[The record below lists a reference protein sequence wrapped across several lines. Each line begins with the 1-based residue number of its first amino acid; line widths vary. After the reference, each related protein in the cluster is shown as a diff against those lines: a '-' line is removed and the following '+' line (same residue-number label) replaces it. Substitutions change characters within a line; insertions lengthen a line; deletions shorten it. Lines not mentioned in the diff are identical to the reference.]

1 MKTKMHNGSRLLSL
15 LLAVVLVFTL
25 TVPAL
30 AAEKPQDMNLRI
42 AVMSDLHYLSPDM
55 IADTEDFEHAFNSD
69 RKLLKESSSVLH
81 EMLERVRADKPD
93 ILLVSGDLTKDGEQ
107 ECHAALAKQL
117 QQLQQDVPGLKI
129 YVINGNHDIRN
140 YNAKNFN
147 TADGKAVPA
156 TRTHPEDFKRIYDFV
171 YSDPT
176 VIATFTP
183 AAGNEAGSL
192 SYVARPV
199 EGLTVIAMDT
209 CRYSSDNTSNGD
221 DEHETSGA
229 ISADLEKWVIEQTA
243 AAKARGDLV
252 IGLEHH
258 GLVPHFD
265 VEPTIL
271 PMYLVNGYER
281 IAQEYADAGMS
292 AVFTGHMHAVDIAA
306 MTTKAGNTF
315 YDIETGSA
323 LTYPCPI
330 RFVDL
335 RRSTVG
341 GETNTYM
348 SVSTKTHIGPI
359 NYTDPATG
367 VAYVIDDLTE
377 YAREFGFST
386 AMLKTVAGDFVKS
399 FFGKYLPNDTW
410 PVTKIIENIDKIIE
424 DVASIPVAEGNNL
437 LDFANWIYRC
447 NLAGEDD
454 GNYPAWVQSGID
466 QLKSGALLDQVLDI
480 VAKDAFGRGSVLFT
494 KFQGLFT
501 KYLKSQLNDLLVKIV
516 VSMSVDN
523 NCPDDNDKTILLEG
537 SNAQVRLLPVTGS
550 SAATTQ
556 AYVQGDTATVFLTS
570 RQLRAATG
578 AQSGVAVTVDA
589 TDPAV
594 GTVVLAGRSIANAC
608 DAGAAALQVKFRSGT
623 VTLDARALAALD
635 LHKDV
640 AVSLASGASL
650 NAAQQRALGSQAAA
664 ATLANAS
671 VLVDGAAA
679 SCPAGSVR
687 AAVAVNAANDLT
699 AWSLADDGSI
709 SAVGG
714 VYDAGQQ
721 TYAFDVVNGVTAIA
735 RFPFTD
741 VVAGTWYYGAAAY
754 AYNNGLFAGMT
765 PTTFA
770 PNATMTRAMLVS
782 VLWRLAGAPA
792 PKAPNTFVDVPDG
805 AWYTDAVTW
814 AAENGV
820 VSGIGGSRFDPS
832 GFVTREQTAEILY
845 NYAHS
850 KGYDVSARAD
860 LTAFPDA
867 ASVSGWAEEAL
878 SWANAAGL
886 INGTVRDGQTILDPQ
901 GRRKKSRTQP
911 ATAIIGSGRTY
922 KGFLIKSA
930 APAWAVSAQTTR
942 RQYRS

>member
-156 TRTHPEDFKRIYDFV
+156 TRTEPEDFKRIYDFV

-176 VIATFTP
+176 VLATFTP
-183 AAGNEAGSL
+183 AEGNKAGGL

-265 VEPTIL
+265 VQPTIL

-292 AVFTGHMHAVDIAA
+292 VVFTGHMHAVDIAA

-377 YAREFGFST
+377 YARKFGFTT

-410 PVTKIIENIDKIIE
+410 PVTKIVANIDQIID
-424 DVASIPVAEGNNL
+424 DVAAVPIAEGNNL

-578 AQSGVAVTVDA
+578 AQPGVAVTVDA

-650 NAAQQRALGSQAAA
+650 NAAQQRALGSQAAT

-687 AAVAVNAANDLT
+687 AAVAVNAADDLT

-714 VYDAGQQ
+714 AYDAGQQ

-782 VLWRLAGAPA
+782 VLWRLAGEPA

-860 LTAFPDA
+860 LTVFPDA
-867 ASVSGWAEEAL
+867 GSVSGWAEKAL

-901 GRRKKSRTQP
+901 GSASR
-911 ATAIIGSGRTY
+911 
-922 KGFLIKSA
+922 
-930 APAWAVSAQTTR
+930 AQVAMILMN
-942 RQYRS
+942 YVEHVVNA

>member
-15 LLAVVLVFTL
+15 LLAVVLVLTL

-265 VEPTIL
+265 VQPTIL

-292 AVFTGHMHAVDIAA
+292 VVFTGHMHAVDIAA

-323 LTYPCPI
+323 LTYPCPV

-359 NYTDPATG
+359 HYTDPATG

-377 YAREFGFST
+377 YAREFGFTT
-386 AMLKTVAGDFVKS
+386 AMLKTVAGDFIKS

-410 PVTKIIENIDKIIE
+410 PVTKIIANIDQIID
-424 DVASIPVAEGNNL
+424 DVAAVPIAEGNNL

-650 NAAQQRALGSQAAA
+650 NAAQQRALGSQAAT

-687 AAVAVNAANDLT
+687 AAVAVNAADDLT

-901 GRRKKSRTQP
+901 GSASR
-911 ATAIIGSGRTY
+911 
-922 KGFLIKSA
+922 
-930 APAWAVSAQTTR
+930 AQVAMILMN
-942 RQYRS
+942 YVEHVVNA

>member
-454 GNYPAWVQSGID
+454 GNYPAWVQSGMD
-466 QLKSGALLDQVLDI
+466 QLRSGALLDQVLDI
-480 VAKDAFGRGSVLFT
+480 VAKDAFGRSSVLFT

-550 SAATTQ
+550 NAATTQ

-640 AVSLASGASL
+640 AVSLASGTSL

-687 AAVAVNAANDLT
+687 AAVAVNAADDLT

-709 SAVGG
+709 SAVSGA
-714 VYDAGQQ
+714 YDAGQQ

-867 ASVSGWAEEAL
+867 GSVSGWAEEAL

-901 GRRKKSRTQP
+901 GSASR
-911 ATAIIGSGRTY
+911 
-922 KGFLIKSA
+922 
-930 APAWAVSAQTTR
+930 AQVAMILMN
-942 RQYRS
+942 YVEHVVNA

>member
-69 RKLLKESSSVLH
+69 RKLLKESSSVLR

-117 QQLQQDVPGLKI
+117 QQLQQDIPGLKI

-147 TADGKAVPA
+147 TPDGKAVPA

-292 AVFTGHMHAVDIAA
+292 VVFTGHMHAVDIAA

-323 LTYPCPI
+323 LTYPCPV

-335 RRSTVG
+335 RRTTVG

-359 NYTDPATG
+359 HYTDPATG

-377 YAREFGFST
+377 YAREFGFTT
-386 AMLKTVAGDFVKS
+386 AMLKTVAGDFIKS

-410 PVTKIIENIDKIIE
+410 PVTKIIANIDQIID
-424 DVASIPVAEGNNL
+424 DVAAVPIAEGNNL

-687 AAVAVNAANDLT
+687 AAVAVNAADDLT

-714 VYDAGQQ
+714 AYDAGQR

-901 GRRKKSRTQP
+901 GSASR
-911 ATAIIGSGRTY
+911 
-922 KGFLIKSA
+922 
-930 APAWAVSAQTTR
+930 AQVAMILMN
-942 RQYRS
+942 YVEHVVNA

>member
-69 RKLLKESSSVLH
+69 RKLLKESSSVFH

-156 TRTHPEDFKRIYDFV
+156 TRTEPEDFKRIYDFV

-176 VIATFTP
+176 VLATFTP
-183 AAGNEAGSL
+183 AEGNKAGGL

-265 VEPTIL
+265 MQPTIL

-292 AVFTGHMHAVDIAA
+292 VVFTGHMHAVDIAA
-306 MTTKAGNTF
+306 MTTAAGNTF

-323 LTYPCPI
+323 LTYPCPV

-377 YAREFGFST
+377 YAREFGFT
-386 AMLKTVAGDFVKS
+386 TDMLKTVAGDFVKS

-410 PVTKIIENIDKIIE
+410 PVTKIIANIDQIID
-424 DVASIPVAEGNNL
+424 DVAAVPIAEGNNL

-671 VLVDGAAA
+671 VLADGAAA

-687 AAVAVNAANDLT
+687 AAVAVNAADDLT

-714 VYDAGQQ
+714 AYDAGQQ

-782 VLWRLAGAPA
+782 VLWRLAGEPA

-867 ASVSGWAEEAL
+867 GSVSGWAEKAL

-901 GRRKKSRTQP
+901 GSASR
-911 ATAIIGSGRTY
+911 
-922 KGFLIKSA
+922 
-930 APAWAVSAQTTR
+930 AQVAMILMN
-942 RQYRS
+942 YVEHVVNA

>member
-69 RKLLKESSSVLH
+69 RKLLKESSSILR

-156 TRTHPEDFKRIYDFV
+156 TRTEPEDFKRIYDFV

-176 VIATFTP
+176 VLATFTP
-183 AAGNEAGSL
+183 AEGNKAGGL

-265 VEPTIL
+265 VQPTIL

-292 AVFTGHMHAVDIAA
+292 VVFTGHMHAVDIAA
-306 MTTKAGNTF
+306 MTTAAGNTF

-410 PVTKIIENIDKIIE
+410 PVTKIVANIDQIID
-424 DVASIPVAEGNNL
+424 DVAAVPIAEGNNL

-454 GNYPAWVQSGID
+454 GNYPAWVQSGMD
-466 QLKSGALLDQVLDI
+466 QLRSGALLDQVLDI

-501 KYLKSQLNDLLVKIV
+501 KYLKGQLNDLLVKIV

-679 SCPAGSVR
+679 SYPAGSVR
-687 AAVAVNAANDLT
+687 AAVAVNAADDLT

-714 VYDAGQQ
+714 AYDAGQQ

-782 VLWRLAGAPA
+782 VLWRLAGEPA

-867 ASVSGWAEEAL
+867 GSVSGWAEEAL

-901 GRRKKSRTQP
+901 GSASR
-911 ATAIIGSGRTY
+911 
-922 KGFLIKSA
+922 
-930 APAWAVSAQTTR
+930 AQVAMILMN
-942 RQYRS
+942 YVEHVVNA

>member
-265 VEPTIL
+265 VQPTIL

-292 AVFTGHMHAVDIAA
+292 VVFTGHMHAVDIAA

-323 LTYPCPI
+323 LTYPCPV

-359 NYTDPATG
+359 HYTDPATG

-377 YAREFGFST
+377 YAREFGFTT
-386 AMLKTVAGDFVKS
+386 AMLKTVAGDFIKS

-410 PVTKIIENIDKIIE
+410 PVTKIIANIDQIID
-424 DVASIPVAEGNNL
+424 DVAAVPIAEGNNL

-466 QLKSGALLDQVLDI
+466 QLRSGALLDQVLDI

-650 NAAQQRALGSQAAA
+650 NAAQQRALGSQAAT

-687 AAVAVNAANDLT
+687 AAVAVNAADDLT

-714 VYDAGQQ
+714 AYDAGQQ

-901 GRRKKSRTQP
+901 GSASR
-911 ATAIIGSGRTY
+911 
-922 KGFLIKSA
+922 
-930 APAWAVSAQTTR
+930 AQVAMILMN
-942 RQYRS
+942 YVEHVVNA

>member
-156 TRTHPEDFKRIYDFV
+156 TRTEPEDFKRIYDFV

-176 VIATFTP
+176 VLATFTP
-183 AAGNEAGSL
+183 AEGNKAGGL

-265 VEPTIL
+265 VQPTIL

-292 AVFTGHMHAVDIAA
+292 VVFTGHMHAVDIAA

-323 LTYPCPI
+323 LTYPCPV

-359 NYTDPATG
+359 HYTDPATG

-377 YAREFGFST
+377 YAREFGFTT

-410 PVTKIIENIDKIIE
+410 PVTKIVANIDQIID
-424 DVASIPVAEGNNL
+424 DVAAVPIAEGNNL

-635 LHKDV
+635 LHRDV

-687 AAVAVNAANDLT
+687 AAVAVNAADDLT

-709 SAVGG
+709 SAVSGA
-714 VYDAGQQ
+714 YDAGQQ

-832 GFVTREQTAEILY
+832 GFVTREQTAEFLY

-901 GRRKKSRTQP
+901 GSASR
-911 ATAIIGSGRTY
+911 
-922 KGFLIKSA
+922 
-930 APAWAVSAQTTR
+930 AQVAMILMN
-942 RQYRS
+942 YVEHVVNA

>member
-117 QQLQQDVPGLKI
+117 QQLQQDIPGLKI

-147 TADGKAVPA
+147 TPDGKAVPA

-480 VAKDAFGRGSVLFT
+480 VAKDAFGRGSVLLT

-550 SAATTQ
+550 SATSTQ
-556 AYVQGDTATVFLTS
+556 AYVQDGTSTVFLSS
-570 RQLRAATG
+570 RQLRAATN
-578 AQSGVAVTVDA
+578 AQSGATVTVDA
-589 TDPAV
+589 TDPAAS
-594 GTVVLAGRSIANAC
+594 TVVLAGHSIANAR

-687 AAVAVNAANDLT
+687 AAVAVNAADDLT

-714 VYDAGQQ
+714 AYDAGQQ

-901 GRRKKSRTQP
+901 GSASR
-911 ATAIIGSGRTY
+911 
-922 KGFLIKSA
+922 
-930 APAWAVSAQTTR
+930 AQVAMILMN
-942 RQYRS
+942 YVEHVVNA

>member
-69 RKLLKESSSVLH
+69 RKLLKESSSVLR

-156 TRTHPEDFKRIYDFV
+156 TRTEPEDFKRIYDFV

-176 VIATFTP
+176 VLATFTP
-183 AAGNEAGSL
+183 AEGNKAGGL

-265 VEPTIL
+265 VQPTIL

-292 AVFTGHMHAVDIAA
+292 VVFTGHMHAVDIAA

-323 LTYPCPI
+323 LTYPCPV

-359 NYTDPATG
+359 HYTDPATG

-377 YAREFGFST
+377 YAREFGFT
-386 AMLKTVAGDFVKS
+386 TDMLKTVAGDFVKS

-410 PVTKIIENIDKIIE
+410 PVTKIVANIDQIID
-424 DVASIPVAEGNNL
+424 DVAAVPIAEGNNL

-537 SNAQVRLLPVTGS
+537 NNAQVRLLPVTGS

-687 AAVAVNAANDLT
+687 AAVAVNAADDLT

-709 SAVGG
+709 SAVSGA
-714 VYDAGQQ
+714 YDAGQQ

-860 LTAFPDA
+860 LTTFPDA
-867 ASVSGWAEEAL
+867 GSVSGWAEEAL

-901 GRRKKSRTQP
+901 GSASR
-911 ATAIIGSGRTY
+911 
-922 KGFLIKSA
+922 
-930 APAWAVSAQTTR
+930 AQVAMILMN
-942 RQYRS
+942 YVEHVVNA

>member
-156 TRTHPEDFKRIYDFV
+156 TRTEPEDFKRIYDFV

-176 VIATFTP
+176 VLATFTP
-183 AAGNEAGSL
+183 AEGNKAGGL

-209 CRYSSDNTSNGD
+209 CRYSADNTSNGD

-229 ISADLEKWVIEQTA
+229 ISADLEKWVIEQTT

-265 VEPTIL
+265 VQPTIL

-292 AVFTGHMHAVDIAA
+292 VVFTGHMHAVDIAA

-323 LTYPCPI
+323 LTYPCPV

-359 NYTDPATG
+359 HYTDPATG

-377 YAREFGFST
+377 YAREFGFTT

-410 PVTKIIENIDKIIE
+410 PVTKIIANIDQIID
-424 DVASIPVAEGNNL
+424 DVAAVPIAEGNNL

-687 AAVAVNAANDLT
+687 AAVAVNAADDLT

-709 SAVGG
+709 SAVSG

-901 GRRKKSRTQP
+901 GSASR
-911 ATAIIGSGRTY
+911 
-922 KGFLIKSA
+922 
-930 APAWAVSAQTTR
+930 AQVAMILMN
-942 RQYRS
+942 YVEHVVNA

>member
-55 IADTEDFEHAFNSD
+55 IADTEDFEHALNSD
-69 RKLLKESSSVLH
+69 RKLLKESSAILN
-81 EMLERVRADKPD
+81 EMFERVRADKPD

-117 QQLQQDVPGLKI
+117 QQLQQDIPGLKI

-147 TADGKAVPA
+147 TADGKAVLA
-156 TRTHPEDFKRIYDFV
+156 TRTEPEDFKRIYDFV

-183 AAGNEAGSL
+183 AEGNKAGGL

-209 CRYSSDNTSNGD
+209 CRYSSDNTSIGD

-271 PMYLVNGYER
+271 PMYLVNDYER

-306 MTTKAGNTF
+306 MTTAAGNTF

-348 SVSTKTHIGPI
+348 SMSTKTHIGPI
-359 NYTDPATG
+359 HYTDPATG
-367 VAYVIDDLTE
+367 TAYVIDDLTE

-386 AMLKTVAGDFVKS
+386 DMLKTVAGDFVKS

-410 PVTKIIENIDKIIE
+410 PVTKIIANIDQIID
-424 DVASIPVAEGNNL
+424 DVAAIPIAEGNNL
-437 LDFANWIYRC
+437 LDFANWIYQC

-594 GTVVLAGRSIANAC
+594 GTVVLSGRSIANAC
-608 DAGAAALQVKFRSGT
+608 DAGAAALQMKFRSGT

-687 AAVAVNAANDLT
+687 AAVAVNAADDLT

-714 VYDAGQQ
+714 AYDAGQQ

-735 RFPFTD
+735 CFPFTD

-782 VLWRLAGAPA
+782 VLWRLAGEPA
-792 PKAPNTFVDVPDG
+792 PKAPNTFDDVPNG

-820 VSGIGGSRFDPS
+820 VAGIGNGRFDPDGS
-832 GFVTREQTAEILY
+832 VTREQTAEILY

-867 ASVSGWAEEAL
+867 GSVSGWAEKAL

-901 GRRKKSRTQP
+901 GSASR
-911 ATAIIGSGRTY
+911 
-922 KGFLIKSA
+922 
-930 APAWAVSAQTTR
+930 AQVTMILMN
-942 RQYRS
+942 YVEHVVNA

>member
-42 AVMSDLHYLSPDM
+42 AVVSDLHYLSPDM

-156 TRTHPEDFKRIYDFV
+156 TRTEPEDFKRIYDFV

-176 VIATFTP
+176 VLATFTP
-183 AAGNEAGSL
+183 AEGNKAGGL

-265 VEPTIL
+265 VQPTIL

-292 AVFTGHMHAVDIAA
+292 VVFTGHMHAVDIAA
-306 MTTKAGNTF
+306 MTTAAGNTF

-359 NYTDPATG
+359 HYTDPATG

-386 AMLKTVAGDFVKS
+386 DMLKTVAGDFVKS

-410 PVTKIIENIDKIIE
+410 PVTKIVANIDQIID
-424 DVASIPVAEGNNL
+424 DVAAIPIAEGNNL

-501 KYLKSQLNDLLVKIV
+501 RYLKSQLNDLLVKIV

-523 NCPDDNDKTILLEG
+523 NCPDDNDMTFLIANSG
-537 SNAQVRLLPVTGS
+537 DAQVRLLPVTGS

-650 NAAQQRALGSQAAA
+650 NAAQQRALGSQAAT

-687 AAVAVNAANDLT
+687 AAVAVNAADDLT

-714 VYDAGQQ
+714 AYDAGQQ

-754 AYNNGLFAGMT
+754 TYNNGLFAGMT

-867 ASVSGWAEEAL
+867 GSVSGWAEEAL

-901 GRRKKSRTQP
+901 GSASR
-911 ATAIIGSGRTY
+911 
-922 KGFLIKSA
+922 
-930 APAWAVSAQTTR
+930 AQVAMILMN
-942 RQYRS
+942 YVEHVVNA

>member
-140 YNAKNFN
+140 ADALNFN

-156 TRTHPEDFKRIYDFV
+156 TRTEPEDFKRIYDFV

-176 VIATFTP
+176 VLATFTP
-183 AAGNEAGSL
+183 AEGNKAGGL

-265 VEPTIL
+265 VQPTIL

-292 AVFTGHMHAVDIAA
+292 VVFTGHMHAVDIAA

-323 LTYPCPI
+323 LTYPCPV

-359 NYTDPATG
+359 HYTDPATG

-377 YAREFGFST
+377 YAREFGFTT

-410 PVTKIIENIDKIIE
+410 PVTKIVANIDKIID
-424 DVASIPVAEGNNL
+424 DVAAIPIAEGNNL
-437 LDFANWIYRC
+437 LDFANWIYQC

-523 NCPDDNDKTILLEG
+523 NCADDNDMTFLIANSG
-537 SNAQVRLLPVTGS
+537 DAQVRLLPVTGS

-578 AQSGVAVTVDA
+578 AQSGVAVTVDV

-640 AVSLASGASL
+640 AVSLTGASL
-650 NAAQQRALGSQAAA
+650 NAAQQRALGTQAGSAV
-664 ATLANAS
+664 LANAS
-671 VLVDGAAA
+671 VLADGAAA
-679 SCPAGSVR
+679 SYPAGSVR
-687 AAVAVNAANDLT
+687 AAVAVNAADDLT

-714 VYDAGQQ
+714 AYDAGQQ

-860 LTAFPDA
+860 LTVFPDA
-867 ASVSGWAEEAL
+867 GSVSGWAEKAL

-901 GRRKKSRTQP
+901 GSASR
-911 ATAIIGSGRTY
+911 
-922 KGFLIKSA
+922 
-930 APAWAVSAQTTR
+930 AQVAMILMN
-942 RQYRS
+942 YVEHVVNA

>member
-156 TRTHPEDFKRIYDFV
+156 TRTEPEDFKRIYDFV

-176 VIATFTP
+176 VLATFTP
-183 AAGNEAGSL
+183 AEGNKAGGL

-265 VEPTIL
+265 VQPTIL

-292 AVFTGHMHAVDIAA
+292 VVFTGHMHAVDIAA

-323 LTYPCPI
+323 LTYPCPV

-359 NYTDPATG
+359 HYTDPATG

-377 YAREFGFST
+377 YAREFGFTT

-410 PVTKIIENIDKIIE
+410 PVTKIIANIDQIID
-424 DVASIPVAEGNNL
+424 DVAAVPIAEGNNL

-687 AAVAVNAANDLT
+687 AAVAVNAADDLT

-714 VYDAGQQ
+714 AYDAGQQ

-782 VLWRLAGAPA
+782 VLWRLAGVPA

-845 NYAHS
+845 NYAHN

-901 GRRKKSRTQP
+901 GSASR
-911 ATAIIGSGRTY
+911 
-922 KGFLIKSA
+922 
-930 APAWAVSAQTTR
+930 AQVAMILMN
-942 RQYRS
+942 YVEHVVNA

>member
-69 RKLLKESSSVLH
+69 RKLLKESSSVLR

-156 TRTHPEDFKRIYDFV
+156 TRTEPEDFKRIYDFV

-176 VIATFTP
+176 VLATFTP
-183 AAGNEAGSL
+183 AEGNKAGGL

-265 VEPTIL
+265 VQPTIL

-292 AVFTGHMHAVDIAA
+292 VVFTGHMHAVDIAA

-323 LTYPCPI
+323 LTYPCPV

-359 NYTDPATG
+359 HYTDPATG

-377 YAREFGFST
+377 YAREFGFTT
-386 AMLKTVAGDFVKS
+386 AMLKTVAGDFIKS

-523 NCPDDNDKTILLEG
+523 NCADDNDMTFLIANSG
-537 SNAQVRLLPVTGS
+537 DAQIRLLPVSGS

-556 AYVQGDTATVFLTS
+556 AYVQGSTATVFLTS
-570 RQLRAATG
+570 RQLRAATD
-578 AQSGVAVTVDA
+578 AQFDATVTINA
-589 TDPAV
+589 TDPAAD
-594 GTVVLAGRSIANAC
+594 TVILSGRSIINARN
-608 DAGAAALQVKFRSGT
+608 AGVAALQVKFRSGT

-640 AVSLASGASL
+640 AVSLTGASL
-650 NAAQQRALGSQAAA
+650 NAAQQRALGTQAAA

-687 AAVAVNAANDLT
+687 AAVAVNAADDLT

-714 VYDAGQQ
+714 AYDAGQQ

-867 ASVSGWAEEAL
+867 GSVSGWAEKAL

-901 GRRKKSRTQP
+901 GSASR
-911 ATAIIGSGRTY
+911 
-922 KGFLIKSA
+922 
-930 APAWAVSAQTTR
+930 AQVAMILMN
-942 RQYRS
+942 YVEHVVNA

>member
-55 IADTEDFEHAFNSD
+55 IADTEDFEHALNSD

-156 TRTHPEDFKRIYDFV
+156 TRTEPEDFKQIYDFV

-183 AAGNEAGSL
+183 AEGNKAGGL

-209 CRYSSDNTSNGD
+209 CRYSSDNTSKGD

-265 VEPTIL
+265 VQPTIL

-292 AVFTGHMHAVDIAA
+292 VVFTGHMHAVDIAA
-306 MTTKAGNTF
+306 MTTAAGNTF

-323 LTYPCPI
+323 LTYPCPV

-359 NYTDPATG
+359 HYTDPATG

-377 YAREFGFST
+377 YAREFGFT
-386 AMLKTVAGDFVKS
+386 TDMLKTVAGDFVKS

-410 PVTKIIENIDKIIE
+410 PVTKIIANIDQIID
-424 DVASIPVAEGNNL
+424 DVAAIPIAEGNNL

-650 NAAQQRALGSQAAA
+650 NAAQQRALGTQAAT

-687 AAVAVNAANDLT
+687 AAVAVNAADDLT

-714 VYDAGQQ
+714 AYDAGQQ
-721 TYAFDVVNGVTAIA
+721 TYAFDVVNSVTAIA

-860 LTAFPDA
+860 LTVFPDA

-901 GRRKKSRTQP
+901 GSASR
-911 ATAIIGSGRTY
+911 
-922 KGFLIKSA
+922 
-930 APAWAVSAQTTR
+930 AQVAMILMN
-942 RQYRS
+942 YVEHVVNA

>member
-1 MKTKMHNGSRLLSL
+1 MKTRMHNGSRLLSL

-30 AAEKPQDMNLRI
+30 AADKPQDMNLRI

-55 IADTEDFEHAFNSD
+55 IADTADFEHALNSD
-69 RKLLKESSSVLH
+69 RKLLKESSAILY
-81 EMLERVRADKPD
+81 EKFEQVRADKPD

-117 QQLQQDVPGLKI
+117 QQLQQDIPGLKI

-147 TADGKAVPA
+147 TPDGKAVPA

-199 EGLTVIAMDT
+199 EGLTIIAMDT
-209 CRYSSDNTSNGD
+209 CRYSKENTSNGT

-292 AVFTGHMHAVDIAA
+292 VVFTGHMHAVDIAA

-323 LTYPCPI
+323 LTYPCPV

-341 GETNTYM
+341 GETSTYM
-348 SVSTKTHIGPI
+348 SVSTKTHTGPI
-359 NYTDPATG
+359 HYTDPATG
-367 VAYVIDDLTE
+367 TAHVIDDLTE

-386 AMLKTVAGDFVKS
+386 DMLKTVAGDFVKS

-410 PVTKIIENIDKIIE
+410 PVTKIVANIDQIID
-424 DVASIPVAEGNNL
+424 DVAAVPIADGKDL
-437 LDFANWIYRC
+437 LDFANWIYQC

-454 GNYPAWVQSGID
+454 GNYPAWVQSG
-466 QLKSGALLDQVLDI
+466 
-480 VAKDAFGRGSVLFT
+480 
-494 KFQGLFT
+494 
-501 KYLKSQLNDLLVKIV
+501 
-516 VSMSVDN
+516 
-523 NCPDDNDKTILLEG
+523 
-537 SNAQVRLLPVTGS
+537 
-550 SAATTQ
+550 
-556 AYVQGDTATVFLTS
+556 ATV
-570 RQLRAATG
+570 
-578 AQSGVAVTVDA
+578 TVNA
-589 TDPAV
+589 TDPVAD
-594 GTVVLAGRSIANAC
+594 TVILAGRSIANARS
-608 DAGAAALQVKFRSGT
+608 AGVAALQVQLAAGT
-623 VTLDARALAALD
+623 VTLDSDALAALD

-640 AVSLASGASL
+640 AVSLTGASL
-650 NAAQQRALGSQAAA
+650 NAAQQRALGTQAAT

-671 VLVDGAAA
+671 VTVDGAAE
-679 SCPAGSVR
+679 SYPAGSVR
-687 AAVAVNAANDLT
+687 ASVPARAADALT
-699 AWSLADDGSI
+699 AWSLAEDGAI

-714 VYDAGQQ
+714 AWDAQQQ
-721 TYAFDVVNGVTAIA
+721 TYTFDVVSGVTAIA

-741 VVAGTWYYGAAAY
+741 VPAGSWYYGAAAY
-754 AYNNGLFAGMT
+754 AYNNGLFDGT
-765 PTTFA
+765 SPTTFA
-770 PNATMTRAMLVS
+770 PNAVMSRAMLVT

-792 PKAPNTFVDVPDG
+792 PKGVNTFSDVPG
-805 AWYTDAVTW
+805 GTWYTDAVTW

-820 VSGIGGSRFDPS
+820 VSGIGGGCFAPNSN
-832 GFVTREQTAEILY
+832 VTREQTAVILF

-850 KGYDVSARAD
+850 RGYDVGARAD
-860 LTAFPDA
+860 LSAFPDA
-867 ASVSGWAEEAL
+867 GSVSGWAQDAL

-886 INGTVRDGQTILDPQ
+886 INGTVYGGRTILDPQ
-901 GRRKKSRTQP
+901 GSASR
-911 ATAIIGSGRTY
+911 
-922 KGFLIKSA
+922 
-930 APAWAVSAQTTR
+930 AQVAMIL
-942 RQYRS
+942 RSYAEHVVNA

>member
-156 TRTHPEDFKRIYDFV
+156 TRTEPEDFKRIYDFV

-183 AAGNEAGSL
+183 AEGNKAGGL

-265 VEPTIL
+265 VQPTIL

-292 AVFTGHMHAVDIAA
+292 VVFTGHMHAVDIAA

-323 LTYPCPI
+323 LTYPCPV

-359 NYTDPATG
+359 HYTDPATG

-377 YAREFGFST
+377 YAREFGFTT

-410 PVTKIIENIDKIIE
+410 PVTKIVANIDQIID
-424 DVASIPVAEGNNL
+424 DVAAVPIAEGNNL

-454 GNYPAWVQSGID
+454 GNYPAWVQSGVD

-550 SAATTQ
+550 NAATTQ

-687 AAVAVNAANDLT
+687 AAVAVNAADDLT

-709 SAVGG
+709 SAVSGA
-714 VYDAGQQ
+714 YDAGQQ

-867 ASVSGWAEEAL
+867 GSVSGWAEEAL

-901 GRRKKSRTQP
+901 GSASR
-911 ATAIIGSGRTY
+911 
-922 KGFLIKSA
+922 
-930 APAWAVSAQTTR
+930 AQVAMILMN
-942 RQYRS
+942 YVEHVVNA

>member
-69 RKLLKESSSVLH
+69 RKLLKESSSVLR

-156 TRTHPEDFKRIYDFV
+156 TRTEPEDFKQIYDFV

-183 AAGNEAGSL
+183 AEGNKAGGL

-209 CRYSSDNTSNGD
+209 CRYSSDNTSIGD

-265 VEPTIL
+265 VQPTIL

-292 AVFTGHMHAVDIAA
+292 VVFTGHMHAVDIAA
-306 MTTKAGNTF
+306 MTTAAGNTF

-323 LTYPCPI
+323 LTYPCPV

-335 RRSTVG
+335 RRTTVG

-359 NYTDPATG
+359 HYTDPATG

-377 YAREFGFST
+377 YAREFGFTT

-410 PVTKIIENIDKIIE
+410 PVTKIVANIDQIID
-424 DVASIPVAEGNNL
+424 DVAAIPIAEGNNL

-454 GNYPAWVQSGID
+454 GNYPAWVQSGVD

-650 NAAQQRALGSQAAA
+650 NAAQQRALGSQAAT

-687 AAVAVNAANDLT
+687 AAVAVNAADDLT

-714 VYDAGQQ
+714 AYDAGQQ

-741 VVAGTWYYGAAAY
+741 VVASTWYYGAAAY

-782 VLWRLAGAPA
+782 VLWRLAGEPA

-867 ASVSGWAEEAL
+867 GSVSGWAEEAL

-901 GRRKKSRTQP
+901 GSASR
-911 ATAIIGSGRTY
+911 
-922 KGFLIKSA
+922 
-930 APAWAVSAQTTR
+930 AQVAMILMN
-942 RQYRS
+942 YVEHVVNA

>member
-117 QQLQQDVPGLKI
+117 QQLQQDIPGLKI

-147 TADGKAVPA
+147 TADGKAVRA
-156 TRTHPEDFKRIYDFV
+156 TRTEPEDFKQIYDFV

-183 AAGNEAGSL
+183 AEGNKAGGL

-199 EGLTVIAMDT
+199 EGLTIIAMDT

-335 RRSTVG
+335 RRTTVG

-359 NYTDPATG
+359 HYTDPATG

-377 YAREFGFST
+377 YAREFGFTT

-410 PVTKIIENIDKIIE
+410 PVTKIVANIDQIID
-424 DVASIPVAEGNNL
+424 DVAAVPIAEGNNL

-454 GNYPAWVQSGID
+454 GNYPAWVQSGVD

-679 SCPAGSVR
+679 SYPAGSVR
-687 AAVAVNAANDLT
+687 AAVAVNAADDLT
-699 AWSLADDGSI
+699 AWSLAENGTI

-714 VYDAGQQ
+714 AYDAGQQ

-792 PKAPNTFVDVPDG
+792 PKAPNTFMDVPDG

-867 ASVSGWAEEAL
+867 GSVSGWAEEAL

-886 INGTVRDGQTILDPQ
+886 INGTVRDGRTILDPQ
-901 GRRKKSRTQP
+901 GSASR
-911 ATAIIGSGRTY
+911 
-922 KGFLIKSA
+922 
-930 APAWAVSAQTTR
+930 AQVAMILMN
-942 RQYRS
+942 YVEHVVNA

>member
-265 VEPTIL
+265 VQPTIL

-292 AVFTGHMHAVDIAA
+292 VVFTGHMHAVDIAA

-323 LTYPCPI
+323 LTYPCPV

-359 NYTDPATG
+359 HYTDPATG

-377 YAREFGFST
+377 YAREFGFTT
-386 AMLKTVAGDFVKS
+386 AMLKTVAGDFIKS

-410 PVTKIIENIDKIIE
+410 PVTKIVANIDQIID
-424 DVASIPVAEGNNL
+424 DVAAVPIAEGNNL

-454 GNYPAWVQSGID
+454 GNYPAWVQSGMD
-466 QLKSGALLDQVLDI
+466 QLRSGALLDQVLDI

-687 AAVAVNAANDLT
+687 AAVAVNAADDLT

-709 SAVGG
+709 SAVSGA
-714 VYDAGQQ
+714 YDAGQQ

-901 GRRKKSRTQP
+901 GSASR
-911 ATAIIGSGRTY
+911 
-922 KGFLIKSA
+922 
-930 APAWAVSAQTTR
+930 AQVAMILMN
-942 RQYRS
+942 YVEHVVNA

>member
-30 AAEKPQDMNLRI
+30 AADKPQDMNLRI

-55 IADTEDFEHAFNSD
+55 IADTADFEHALNSD
-69 RKLLKESSSVLH
+69 RKLLKESSAILY
-81 EMLERVRADKPD
+81 EKFEQVRADKPD

-156 TRTHPEDFKRIYDFV
+156 TRTEPEDFKRIYDFV

-183 AAGNEAGSL
+183 AEGNKAGGL

-209 CRYSSDNTSNGD
+209 CRYSSDNTSIGD

-265 VEPTIL
+265 VQPTIL

-292 AVFTGHMHAVDIAA
+292 VVFTGHMHAVDIAA
-306 MTTKAGNTF
+306 MTTASGNTF

-323 LTYPCPI
+323 LTYPCPV

-359 NYTDPATG
+359 HYTDPATG

-377 YAREFGFST
+377 YAREFGFTT

-410 PVTKIIENIDKIIE
+410 PVTKIVANIDQIID
-424 DVASIPVAEGNNL
+424 DVAAIPIAEGNNL

-454 GNYPAWVQSGID
+454 GNYPAWVQSGVD

-650 NAAQQRALGSQAAA
+650 NAAQQRALGSQAAT

-687 AAVAVNAANDLT
+687 AAVAVNAADDLT

-714 VYDAGQQ
+714 AYDAGQQ

-782 VLWRLAGAPA
+782 VLWRLAGEPA

-867 ASVSGWAEEAL
+867 GSVSGWAEEAL

-901 GRRKKSRTQP
+901 GSASR
-911 ATAIIGSGRTY
+911 
-922 KGFLIKSA
+922 
-930 APAWAVSAQTTR
+930 AQVAMILMN
-942 RQYRS
+942 YVEHVVNA

>member
-156 TRTHPEDFKRIYDFV
+156 TRTEPEDFKRIYDFV

-176 VIATFTP
+176 VLATFTP
-183 AAGNEAGSL
+183 AEGNKAGGL

-265 VEPTIL
+265 VQPTIL

-292 AVFTGHMHAVDIAA
+292 VVFTGHMHAVDIAA

-323 LTYPCPI
+323 LTYPCPV

-359 NYTDPATG
+359 HYTDPATG

-377 YAREFGFST
+377 YAREFGFTT
-386 AMLKTVAGDFVKS
+386 AMLKTVAGDFIKS

-410 PVTKIIENIDKIIE
+410 PVTKIVANIDQIID
-424 DVASIPVAEGNNL
+424 DVAAVPIAEGNNL

-556 AYVQGDTATVFLTS
+556 AYVQGDTATVSLTS

-687 AAVAVNAANDLT
+687 AAVAVNAADDLT

-709 SAVGG
+709 SAVSGA
-714 VYDAGQQ
+714 YDAGQQ

-901 GRRKKSRTQP
+901 GSASR
-911 ATAIIGSGRTY
+911 
-922 KGFLIKSA
+922 
-930 APAWAVSAQTTR
+930 AQIAMILMN
-942 RQYRS
+942 YVEHVVNA

>member
-69 RKLLKESSSVLH
+69 RKLLKESSSVLR

-156 TRTHPEDFKRIYDFV
+156 TRTEPEDFKRIYDFV

-183 AAGNEAGSL
+183 AEGNKAGGL

-265 VEPTIL
+265 VQPTIL

-292 AVFTGHMHAVDIAA
+292 VVFTGHMHAVDIAA

-323 LTYPCPI
+323 LTYPCPV

-359 NYTDPATG
+359 HYTDPATG

-377 YAREFGFST
+377 YAREFGFTT

-410 PVTKIIENIDKIIE
+410 PVTKIVANIDQIID
-424 DVASIPVAEGNNL
+424 DVAAVPIAEGNNL

-640 AVSLASGASL
+640 AVSLAGGASL

-687 AAVAVNAANDLT
+687 AAVAVNAADDLT

-901 GRRKKSRTQP
+901 GSASR
-911 ATAIIGSGRTY
+911 
-922 KGFLIKSA
+922 
-930 APAWAVSAQTTR
+930 AQVAMILMN
-942 RQYRS
+942 YVEHVVNA

>member
-156 TRTHPEDFKRIYDFV
+156 TRTEPEDFKRIYDFV

-176 VIATFTP
+176 VLATFTP
-183 AAGNEAGSL
+183 AEGNKAGGL

-265 VEPTIL
+265 VQPTIL

-292 AVFTGHMHAVDIAA
+292 VVFTGHMHAVDIAA

-323 LTYPCPI
+323 LTYPCPV

-359 NYTDPATG
+359 HYTDPATG

-377 YAREFGFST
+377 YAREFGFTT

-410 PVTKIIENIDKIIE
+410 PVTKIVANIDQIID
-424 DVASIPVAEGNNL
+424 DVAAVPIAEGNNL

-550 SAATTQ
+550 NAATTQ

-608 DAGAAALQVKFRSGT
+608 DAGAAVLQVKFRSGT

-901 GRRKKSRTQP
+901 GSASR
-911 ATAIIGSGRTY
+911 
-922 KGFLIKSA
+922 
-930 APAWAVSAQTTR
+930 AQVAMILMN
-942 RQYRS
+942 YVEHVVNA

>member
-117 QQLQQDVPGLKI
+117 QQLQQDIPGLKI

-147 TADGKAVPA
+147 TPDGKAVPA

-377 YAREFGFST
+377 YARKFGFST

-410 PVTKIIENIDKIIE
+410 PVTKIIANIDQIID
-424 DVASIPVAEGNNL
+424 DVAAVPIAEGNNL

-454 GNYPAWVQSGID
+454 GNYPACVQSGID

-640 AVSLASGASL
+640 AVSLAGGASL

-687 AAVAVNAANDLT
+687 AAVAVNAADDLT

-714 VYDAGQQ
+714 AYDAGQQ

-901 GRRKKSRTQP
+901 GSASR
-911 ATAIIGSGRTY
+911 
-922 KGFLIKSA
+922 
-930 APAWAVSAQTTR
+930 AQVAMILMN
-942 RQYRS
+942 YVEHVVNA

>member
-117 QQLQQDVPGLKI
+117 QQLQQDIPGLKI

-147 TADGKAVPA
+147 TPDGKAVPA

-199 EGLTVIAMDT
+199 EGLTIVAMDT
-209 CRYSSDNTSNGD
+209 CRYSKENTSNGT

-454 GNYPAWVQSGID
+454 GNYPAWVQSGMD
-466 QLKSGALLDQVLDI
+466 QLRSGALLDQVLDI
-480 VAKDAFGRGSVLFT
+480 VAKDAFGRSSVLFT

-501 KYLKSQLNDLLVKIV
+501 KYLKGQLNDLLVKIV

-523 NCPDDNDKTILLEG
+523 NCPDDNEKTILLEG

-687 AAVAVNAANDLT
+687 AAVAVNAADDLT

-714 VYDAGQQ
+714 AYDAGQQ

-901 GRRKKSRTQP
+901 GSASR
-911 ATAIIGSGRTY
+911 
-922 KGFLIKSA
+922 
-930 APAWAVSAQTTR
+930 AQVAMILMN
-942 RQYRS
+942 YVEHVVNA

>member
-156 TRTHPEDFKRIYDFV
+156 TRTEPEDFKRIYDFV

-176 VIATFTP
+176 VLATFTP
-183 AAGNEAGSL
+183 AEGNKAGGL

-229 ISADLEKWVIEQTA
+229 ISADLGKWVIEQTA

-265 VEPTIL
+265 VQPTIL

-292 AVFTGHMHAVDIAA
+292 VVFTGHMHAVDIAA

-323 LTYPCPI
+323 LTYPCPV

-359 NYTDPATG
+359 HYTDPATG

-377 YAREFGFST
+377 YAREFGFTT
-386 AMLKTVAGDFVKS
+386 AMLKTVAGDFIKS

-410 PVTKIIENIDKIIE
+410 PVTKIVANIDQIID
-424 DVASIPVAEGNNL
+424 DVAAIPIAEGNNL

-550 SAATTQ
+550 NAATTQ

-687 AAVAVNAANDLT
+687 AAVAVNAADDLT

-709 SAVGG
+709 SAVSGA
-714 VYDAGQQ
+714 YDAGQQ

-867 ASVSGWAEEAL
+867 GSVSGWAEEAL

-901 GRRKKSRTQP
+901 GSASR
-911 ATAIIGSGRTY
+911 
-922 KGFLIKSA
+922 
-930 APAWAVSAQTTR
+930 AQVAMILMN
-942 RQYRS
+942 YVEHVVNA

>member
-156 TRTHPEDFKRIYDFV
+156 TRTEPEDFKRIYDFV

-176 VIATFTP
+176 VLATFTP
-183 AAGNEAGSL
+183 AEGNKAGGL

-265 VEPTIL
+265 VQPTIL

-292 AVFTGHMHAVDIAA
+292 VVFTGHMHAVDIAA

-323 LTYPCPI
+323 LTYPCPV

-359 NYTDPATG
+359 HYTDPATG

-377 YAREFGFST
+377 YAREFGFTT

-410 PVTKIIENIDKIIE
+410 PVTKIVANIDQIID
-424 DVASIPVAEGNNL
+424 DVAAVPIAEGNNL

-635 LHKDV
+635 LHRDV

-687 AAVAVNAANDLT
+687 AAVAVNAADDLT
-699 AWSLADDGSI
+699 AWSLADDGCI
-709 SAVGG
+709 SAVSGA
-714 VYDAGQQ
+714 YDAGQQ

-901 GRRKKSRTQP
+901 GSASR
-911 ATAIIGSGRTY
+911 
-922 KGFLIKSA
+922 
-930 APAWAVSAQTTR
+930 AQVAMILMN
-942 RQYRS
+942 YVEHVVNA

>member
-15 LLAVVLVFTL
+15 LLAVVLVLTL

-69 RKLLKESSSVLH
+69 RKLLKESSSVLR

-117 QQLQQDVPGLKI
+117 QQLQQDIPGLKI

-147 TADGKAVPA
+147 TPDGKAVPA

-199 EGLTVIAMDT
+199 EGLTIIAMDT
-209 CRYSSDNTSNGD
+209 CRYSKENTSNGT

-252 IGLEHH
+252 VGLEHH

-292 AVFTGHMHAVDIAA
+292 VVFTGHMHAVDIAA

-359 NYTDPATG
+359 HYTDPATG

-377 YAREFGFST
+377 YAREFGFT
-386 AMLKTVAGDFVKS
+386 TDMLKTVAGDFVKS

-410 PVTKIIENIDKIIE
+410 PVTKIIANIDQIID
-424 DVASIPVAEGNNL
+424 DVAAVPIAEGNNL

-687 AAVAVNAANDLT
+687 AAVAVNAADDLT

-714 VYDAGQQ
+714 AYDAGQQ

-901 GRRKKSRTQP
+901 GSASR
-911 ATAIIGSGRTY
+911 
-922 KGFLIKSA
+922 
-930 APAWAVSAQTTR
+930 AQVAMILMN
-942 RQYRS
+942 YVEHVVNA

>member
-55 IADTEDFEHAFNSD
+55 IADTEDFEHALNSD
-69 RKLLKESSSVLH
+69 RKLLKESSAILN
-81 EMLERVRADKPD
+81 EMFERVRADKPD

-117 QQLQQDVPGLKI
+117 QQLQQDIPGLKI

-147 TADGKAVPA
+147 TADGKAVLA
-156 TRTHPEDFKRIYDFV
+156 TRTEPEDFKRIYDFV

-183 AAGNEAGSL
+183 AEGNKAGGL

-209 CRYSSDNTSNGD
+209 CRYSSDNTSIGD

-229 ISADLEKWVIEQTA
+229 ISADLEKWVIEQTT

-265 VEPTIL
+265 VQPTIL

-292 AVFTGHMHAVDIAA
+292 VVFTGHMHAVDIAA
-306 MTTKAGNTF
+306 MTTAAGNTF

-323 LTYPCPI
+323 LTYPCPV

-359 NYTDPATG
+359 HYTDPATG

-377 YAREFGFST
+377 YAREFGFT
-386 AMLKTVAGDFVKS
+386 TDMLKTVAGDFVKS

-410 PVTKIIENIDKIIE
+410 PVTKIIANIDQIID
-424 DVASIPVAEGNNL
+424 DVAAIPIAEGNNL

-650 NAAQQRALGSQAAA
+650 NAAQQRALGSQAAT

-687 AAVAVNAANDLT
+687 AAVAVNAADDLT

-714 VYDAGQQ
+714 AYDAGQQ

-805 AWYTDAVTW
+805 ARYTDAVTW

-867 ASVSGWAEEAL
+867 DSVSGWAEKAL

-901 GRRKKSRTQP
+901 GSASR
-911 ATAIIGSGRTY
+911 
-922 KGFLIKSA
+922 
-930 APAWAVSAQTTR
+930 AQVAMILMN
-942 RQYRS
+942 YVEHVVNA

>member
-69 RKLLKESSSVLH
+69 RKLLKESSSVLR

-156 TRTHPEDFKRIYDFV
+156 TRTEPEDFKRIYDFV

-176 VIATFTP
+176 VLATFTP
-183 AAGNEAGSL
+183 AEGNKAGGL

-199 EGLTVIAMDT
+199 DGLTVIAMDT

-229 ISADLEKWVIEQTA
+229 ISADLEKWVIEQTT

-265 VEPTIL
+265 VQPTIL

-292 AVFTGHMHAVDIAA
+292 VVFTGHMHAVDIAA
-306 MTTKAGNTF
+306 MTTAAGNTF

-323 LTYPCPI
+323 LTYPCPV

-359 NYTDPATG
+359 HYTDPATG

-377 YAREFGFST
+377 YAREFGFT
-386 AMLKTVAGDFVKS
+386 TDMLKTVAGDFVKS

-410 PVTKIIENIDKIIE
+410 PVTKIVANIDQIID
-424 DVASIPVAEGNNL
+424 DVAAIPIAEGNNL

-454 GNYPAWVQSGID
+454 GNYPAWVQSGVD

-550 SAATTQ
+550 STATTQ
-556 AYVQGDTATVFLTS
+556 AYVKGDTATVFLTS

-650 NAAQQRALGSQAAA
+650 NAAQQRALGTQAAA

-687 AAVAVNAANDLT
+687 AAVAVNAADDLT

-714 VYDAGQQ
+714 AYDAGQQ

-867 ASVSGWAEEAL
+867 GSVSGWAEKAL

-901 GRRKKSRTQP
+901 GSASR
-911 ATAIIGSGRTY
+911 
-922 KGFLIKSA
+922 
-930 APAWAVSAQTTR
+930 AQVAMILMN
-942 RQYRS
+942 YVEHVVNA

>member
-1 MKTKMHNGSRLLSL
+1 MKTRMHNGSRLLSL

-55 IADTEDFEHAFNSD
+55 IADTADFEHALNSD
-69 RKLLKESSSVLH
+69 RKLLKESSAILY
-81 EMLERVRADKPD
+81 EKFEQVRADKPD

-147 TADGKAVPA
+147 TPDGKAVPA

-183 AAGNEAGSL
+183 AAGNEAGGL

-199 EGLTVIAMDT
+199 EGLTIIAMDT
-209 CRYSSDNTSNGD
+209 CRYSKENTSNGT

-229 ISADLEKWVIEQTA
+229 ISADLEKWVSGQTA

-292 AVFTGHMHAVDIAA
+292 VVFTGHMHAVDIAA

-341 GETNTYM
+341 GETSTYM
-348 SVSTKTHIGPI
+348 SVSTKTHAGPI

-367 VAYVIDDLTE
+367 TAHVIDDLTE

-386 AMLKTVAGDFVKS
+386 DMLKTVAGDFVKS

-410 PVTKIIENIDKIIE
+410 PVTKIVANIDQIID
-424 DVASIPVAEGNNL
+424 DVAAVPIADGKDL
-437 LDFANWIYRC
+437 LDFANWIYQC

-454 GNYPAWVQSGID
+454 GNYPAWVQSGVD

-480 VAKDAFGRGSVLFT
+480 VARDAFGRGSVLFT

-650 NAAQQRALGSQAAA
+650 NAAQQRALGSQAAT

-687 AAVAVNAANDLT
+687 AAVAVNAADDLT

-714 VYDAGQQ
+714 AYDAGQQ

-867 ASVSGWAEEAL
+867 GSVSGWAEEAL

-901 GRRKKSRTQP
+901 GSASR
-911 ATAIIGSGRTY
+911 
-922 KGFLIKSA
+922 
-930 APAWAVSAQTTR
+930 AQVAMILMN
-942 RQYRS
+942 YVEHVANA

>member
-117 QQLQQDVPGLKI
+117 QQLQQDIPGLKI

-147 TADGKAVPA
+147 TPDGKAVPA
-156 TRTHPEDFKRIYDFV
+156 TRTEPEDFKQIYDFV

-183 AAGNEAGSL
+183 AEGNKAGGL

-199 EGLTVIAMDT
+199 EGLTIIAMDT

-292 AVFTGHMHAVDIAA
+292 AVFTGHMHAIDIAA
-306 MTTKAGNTF
+306 MTTDAGNTF

-341 GETNTYM
+341 GETSTYM
-348 SVSTKTHIGPI
+348 SVSTKTHAGPI

-367 VAYVIDDLTE
+367 AAHVIDDLTE

-386 AMLKTVAGDFVKS
+386 DMLKTVAGDFVKS

-410 PVTKIIENIDKIIE
+410 PVTKIVANINQIID
-424 DVASIPVAEGNNL
+424 DVAAVPIADGKDL
-437 LDFANWIYRC
+437 LDFANWIYQC

-454 GNYPAWVQSGID
+454 GNYPAWVQSGVD

-480 VAKDAFGRGSVLFT
+480 VARDAFGSGSALFT

-570 RQLRAATG
+570 RQLRVATG

-687 AAVAVNAANDLT
+687 AAVAVNAADDLT

-714 VYDAGQQ
+714 AYDAGQQ

-782 VLWRLAGAPA
+782 VLWRLAGEPA

-867 ASVSGWAEEAL
+867 GSVSGWAEEAL

-901 GRRKKSRTQP
+901 GSASR
-911 ATAIIGSGRTY
+911 
-922 KGFLIKSA
+922 
-930 APAWAVSAQTTR
+930 AQVAMILMN
-942 RQYRS
+942 YVEHVVNA

>member
-1 MKTKMHNGSRLLSL
+1 MNHSKRIGSRLLSL
-15 LLAVVLVFTL
+15 LLAVALVLAL
-25 TVPAL
+25 SVPAF
-30 AAEKPQDMNLRI
+30 AAQDSHSGADTGTLKI
-42 AVMSDLHYLSPDM
+42 AVMSDDHYLSPSM
-55 IADTEDFEHAFNSD
+55 IRDTADYTTALNSD
-69 RKLLKESSSVLH
+69 RKMFAESDAILRT
-81 EMLERVRADKPD
+81 MLDAVRQDKPD
-93 ILLVSGDLTKDGEQ
+93 VLLISGDLTKDGEQ
-107 ECHAALAKQL
+107 ECHKALAKAL
-117 QQLQQDVPGLKI
+117 QQLQRDVPGLKV

-140 YNAKNFN
+140 ADALNFN

-156 TRTHPEDFKRIYDFV
+156 TRTDPEDFKRIYDFI

-176 VIATFTP
+176 VIATYTP
-183 AAGNEAGSL
+183 PAGKEAGGL
-192 SYVARPV
+192 SYVARPADGYTLV
-199 EGLTVIAMDT
+199 VIDT
-209 CRYSSDNTSNGD
+209 GRYSSDNTSTGKN
-221 DEHETSGA
+221 EHETSGA
-229 ISADLEKWVIEQTA
+229 ISADLEQWVIDQIK
-243 AAKARGDLV
+243 AAKARGDVVL
-252 IGLEHH
+252 GMQHH
-258 GLVPHFD
+258 GLVAHFD
-265 VEPTIL
+265 VQPTIL
-271 PMYLVNGYER
+271 PMYLVNDYER
-281 IAQEYADAGMS
+281 LSQEYADAGMS
-292 AVFTGHMHAVDIAA
+292 VMFTGHSHAVDIASA
-306 MTTKAGNTF
+306 TTVAGNTI
-315 YDIETGSA
+315 YDIETGSG
-323 LTYPCPI
+323 LTYPSPL
-330 RFVDL
+330 RFVEL
-335 RRSTVG
+335 RRSADATV
-341 GETNTYM
+341 
-348 SVSTKTHIGPI
+348 VSTGVRTHFGPI
-359 NYTDPATG
+359 HYTDPLTG
-367 VAYVIDDLTE
+367 TAKTIDDLTE
-377 YAREFGFST
+377 YGRAHGFT
-386 AMLKTVAGDFVKS
+386 TDMLKTVAGSFVKS
-399 FFGKYLPNDTW
+399 FFGKFLPNDTW
-410 PVTKIIENIDKIIE
+410 PVTKIIANIDQIID
-424 DVASIPVAEGNNL
+424 DVAAVPIAEGNNL
-437 LDFANWIYRC
+437 LDFANWIYQC

-454 GNYPAWVQSGID
+454 GNYPAWVQSGVD

-480 VAKDAFGRGSVLFT
+480 VARDAFGRGSVLFT

-501 KYLKSQLNDLLVKIV
+501 QYLKSQLNDLLVKIV

-556 AYVQGDTATVFLTS
+556 AYVQGSTATVFLTG
-570 RQLRAATG
+570 RQLRAATD
-578 AQSGVAVTVDA
+578 AQFDATVTINA
-589 TDPAV
+589 TDPAAD
-594 GTVVLAGRSIANAC
+594 TVILSGRSIINARN
-608 DAGAAALQVKFRSGT
+608 AGVAALQVKFRSGT

-640 AVSLASGASL
+640 AVSLTGASL
-650 NAAQQRALGSQAAA
+650 NAAQQRALGTQAGSAV
-664 ATLANAS
+664 LANAS

-687 AAVAVNAANDLT
+687 AAVAVNAADDLT

-714 VYDAGQQ
+714 AYDAGQQ

-782 VLWRLAGAPA
+782 VLWRLAGEPA

-867 ASVSGWAEEAL
+867 GSVSGWAEEAL

-901 GRRKKSRTQP
+901 GSASR
-911 ATAIIGSGRTY
+911 
-922 KGFLIKSA
+922 
-930 APAWAVSAQTTR
+930 AQVAMILMN
-942 RQYRS
+942 YVEHVVNA

>member
-1 MKTKMHNGSRLLSL
+1 MNHSKRIGSRLLSL
-15 LLAVVLVFTL
+15 LLAVALVLAL
-25 TVPAL
+25 SVPAF
-30 AAEKPQDMNLRI
+30 AAQDSHSGADTGTLKI
-42 AVMSDLHYLSPDM
+42 AVMSDDHYLSPSM
-55 IADTEDFEHAFNSD
+55 IRDTADYTTALNSD
-69 RKLLKESSSVLH
+69 RKMFAESDAILRT
-81 EMLERVRADKPD
+81 MLDAVRQDKPD
-93 ILLVSGDLTKDGEQ
+93 VLLISGDLTKDGEQ
-107 ECHAALAKQL
+107 ECHKALAKAL
-117 QQLQQDVPGLKI
+117 QQLQRDVPGLKV

-140 YNAKNFN
+140 ADALNFN

-156 TRTHPEDFKRIYDFV
+156 TRTDPEDFKRIYDFI

-176 VIATFTP
+176 VIATYTP
-183 AAGNEAGSL
+183 PAGKEAGGL
-192 SYVARPV
+192 SYVARPADGYTLV
-199 EGLTVIAMDT
+199 VIDT
-209 CRYSSDNTSNGD
+209 GRYSSDNTSTGKN
-221 DEHETSGA
+221 EHETSGA
-229 ISADLEKWVIEQTA
+229 ISADLEQWVIEQTA
-243 AAKARGDLV
+243 AAKARGDVVL
-252 IGLEHH
+252 GMQHH
-258 GLVPHFD
+258 GLVAHFD
-265 VEPTIL
+265 VQPTIL
-271 PMYLVNGYER
+271 PMYLVNDYER
-281 IAQEYADAGMS
+281 LSQEYADAGMS
-292 AVFTGHMHAVDIAA
+292 VMFTGHSHAVDIASA
-306 MTTKAGNTF
+306 TTVAGNTI
-315 YDIETGSA
+315 YDIETGSG
-323 LTYPCPI
+323 LTYPSPL
-330 RFVDL
+330 RFVEL
-335 RRSTVG
+335 RRSADATV
-341 GETNTYM
+341 
-348 SVSTKTHIGPI
+348 VSTGVRTHFGPI
-359 NYTDPATG
+359 HYTDPLTG
-367 VAYVIDDLTE
+367 TAKTIDDLTE
-377 YAREFGFST
+377 YGRAHGFT
-386 AMLKTVAGDFVKS
+386 TDMLKTVAGSFVKS
-399 FFGKYLPNDTW
+399 FFGKFLPNDTW
-410 PVTKIIENIDKIIE
+410 PVTKIIANIDQIID
-424 DVASIPVAEGNNL
+424 DVAAVPIAEGNNL
-437 LDFANWIYRC
+437 LDFANWIYQC

-454 GNYPAWVQSGID
+454 GNYPAWVQSGVD

-480 VAKDAFGRGSVLFT
+480 VARDTFGCGSVLFT

-501 KYLKSQLNDLLVKIV
+501 RYLKSQLNDLLVKIV

-523 NCPDDNDKTILLEG
+523 NCADDNDMTFLIANSG
-537 SNAQVRLLPVTGS
+537 DAQIRLLPVSGS

-556 AYVQGDTATVFLTS
+556 AYVQGSTATVFLTS
-570 RQLRAATG
+570 RQLRAATD
-578 AQSGVAVTVDA
+578 AQFDATVTINA
-589 TDPAV
+589 TDPAAD
-594 GTVVLAGRSIANAC
+594 TVILSGRSIINARN
-608 DAGAAALQVKFRSGT
+608 AGVAALQVKFRSGT

-640 AVSLASGASL
+640 AVSLTGASL

-664 ATLANAS
+664 ATLTNAS

-687 AAVAVNAANDLT
+687 AAVAVNAADDLT

-714 VYDAGQQ
+714 AYDAGQQ

-867 ASVSGWAEEAL
+867 GSVSGWAEEAL

-901 GRRKKSRTQP
+901 GSASR
-911 ATAIIGSGRTY
+911 
-922 KGFLIKSA
+922 
-930 APAWAVSAQTTR
+930 AQVAMILMN
-942 RQYRS
+942 YVEHVVNA

>member
-69 RKLLKESSSVLH
+69 RKLLKESSSVLR

-156 TRTHPEDFKRIYDFV
+156 TRTEPEDFKQIYDFV

-183 AAGNEAGSL
+183 AEGNKAGGL

-229 ISADLEKWVIEQTA
+229 INADLEKWVIEQTA

-265 VEPTIL
+265 VQPTIL

-292 AVFTGHMHAVDIAA
+292 VVFTGHMHAVDISA

-323 LTYPCPI
+323 LTYPCPV

-359 NYTDPATG
+359 HYTDPATG

-377 YAREFGFST
+377 YAREFGFTT
-386 AMLKTVAGDFVKS
+386 AMLKTVAGDFIKS

-410 PVTKIIENIDKIIE
+410 PVTKIVANIDQIID
-424 DVASIPVAEGNNL
+424 DVAAVPIAEGNNL

-556 AYVQGDTATVFLTS
+556 AYVKGDTATVFLTS

-594 GTVVLAGRSIANAC
+594 GTVILAGRSIANAC

-650 NAAQQRALGSQAAA
+650 NAAQQRALGSQAAT

-687 AAVAVNAANDLT
+687 AAVAVNAADDLT

-714 VYDAGQQ
+714 AYDAGQQ

-765 PTTFA
+765 PTIFA

-782 VLWRLAGAPA
+782 VLWRLAGEPA
-792 PKAPNTFVDVPDG
+792 PKAPNTFMDVPDG

-867 ASVSGWAEEAL
+867 GSVSGWAKNAL

-901 GRRKKSRTQP
+901 GSASR
-911 ATAIIGSGRTY
+911 
-922 KGFLIKSA
+922 
-930 APAWAVSAQTTR
+930 AQVAMILMN
-942 RQYRS
+942 YVEHVVNA

>member
-156 TRTHPEDFKRIYDFV
+156 TRTEPEDFKQIYDFV

-183 AAGNEAGSL
+183 AEGNKAGGL

-199 EGLTVIAMDT
+199 EGLTIIAMDT

-265 VEPTIL
+265 VQPTIL

-292 AVFTGHMHAVDIAA
+292 VVFTGHMHAVDIAA

-323 LTYPCPI
+323 LTYPCPV

-359 NYTDPATG
+359 HYTDPATG

-377 YAREFGFST
+377 YAREFGFT
-386 AMLKTVAGDFVKS
+386 TDMLKTVAGDFIKS

-410 PVTKIIENIDKIIE
+410 PVTKIIANIDQIID
-424 DVASIPVAEGNNL
+424 DVAAIPIAEGNNL

-640 AVSLASGASL
+640 AVSLAGGASL

-687 AAVAVNAANDLT
+687 AAVAVNAADDLT

-714 VYDAGQQ
+714 AYDARQQ

-867 ASVSGWAEEAL
+867 GSVSGWAEEAL

-901 GRRKKSRTQP
+901 GSASR
-911 ATAIIGSGRTY
+911 
-922 KGFLIKSA
+922 
-930 APAWAVSAQTTR
+930 AQVAMILMN
-942 RQYRS
+942 YVEHVVNA

>member
-156 TRTHPEDFKRIYDFV
+156 TRTEPEDFKRIYDFV

-176 VIATFTP
+176 VLATFTP
-183 AAGNEAGSL
+183 AEGNKAGGL

-265 VEPTIL
+265 VQPTIL

-292 AVFTGHMHAVDIAA
+292 VVFTGHMHAVDIAA

-323 LTYPCPI
+323 LTYPCPV

-359 NYTDPATG
+359 HYTDPATG

-377 YAREFGFST
+377 YAREFGFTT

-410 PVTKIIENIDKIIE
+410 PVTKIVANIDQIID
-424 DVASIPVAEGNNL
+424 DVAAVPIAEGNNL
-437 LDFANWIYRC
+437 LNFANWIYRC

-594 GTVVLAGRSIANAC
+594 GTVILAGRSIANAC

-664 ATLANAS
+664 ATLTNAS

-687 AAVAVNAANDLT
+687 AAVAVNAADDLT

-845 NYAHS
+845 NYAHN

-901 GRRKKSRTQP
+901 GSASR
-911 ATAIIGSGRTY
+911 
-922 KGFLIKSA
+922 
-930 APAWAVSAQTTR
+930 AQVAMILMN
-942 RQYRS
+942 YVEHVVNA